1 VAGYIGDEIGELGR
15 AGQQG
20 AFVRQEIVTAGKL
33 RLNQAVAGHEVEQAR
48 WEMEIQRRRVI
59 NDVRIV
65 AYDVVASQELVRI
78 NEELVRIGEAGLR
91 AAEVLQRAKEVA
103 KVDVLQARVE
113 ANSARLQLDN
123 ARNAHLASWRKLAVV
138 VGTPDLPPA
147 PIDESLADA
156 PNELAWEASLSKL
169 LSESPEL
176 AKAHTEVERAR
187 CAWARESAGRIPNI
201 DIGGGVRY
209 NNASGYSLGMLQ
221 IGVPIPL
228 FNRNQGNMYRA
239 QSELAAAQSEVRR
252 VELAL
257 QSRLAEAFKTYG
269 NARQQVQRYGR
280 DILPDAKE
288 TLDLTRKGY
297 QQGEF
302 GYLQL
307 LTAQRSY
314 SQANRGHVEGL
325 RDLWTSTTH
334 IEGLLLTGGLESPG
348 RP

>member
-1 VAGYIGDEIGELGR
+1 
-15 AGQQG
+15 
-20 AFVRQEIVTAGKL
+20 
-33 RLNQAVAGHEVEQAR
+33 
-48 WEMEIQRRRVI
+48 
-59 NDVRIV
+59 
-65 AYDVVASQELVRI
+65 
-78 NEELVRIGEAGLR
+78 
-91 AAEVLQRAKEVA
+91 
-103 KVDVLQARVE
+103 
-113 ANSARLQLDN
+113 
-123 ARNAHLASWRKLAVV
+123 
-138 VGTPDLPPA
+138 
-147 PIDESLADA
+147 
-156 PNELAWEASLSKL
+156 
-169 LSESPEL
+169 
-176 AKAHTEVERAR
+176 
-187 CAWARESAGRIPNI
+187 
-201 DIGGGVRY
+201 
-209 NNASGYSLGMLQ
+209 
-221 IGVPIPL
+221 VPIPL